1 MPDESHL
8 LAVEKSVTAHKGG
21 LQQGIVVSLKGRRGR
36 RRRRRG
42 WRNLLRNFYRF
53 VADLP
58 AAHYQC
64 TTTTYMPGKSYFP
77 ALSGDLHF
85 SPLILNINETDSH
98 AATIRFPSIRD

>member
-8 LAVEKSVTAHKGG
+8 LAVEKSVTGREGG
-21 LQQGIVVSLKGRRGR
+21 LEQGIVVSLKGRRGR
-36 RRRRRG
+36 RRRRRR
-42 WRNLLRNFYRF
+42 RNLLRNFYRF

-64 TTTTYMPGKSYFP
+64 TAAYMPGKSYFP

-85 SPLILNINETDSH
+85 SPFL
-98 AATIRFPSIRD
+98 R